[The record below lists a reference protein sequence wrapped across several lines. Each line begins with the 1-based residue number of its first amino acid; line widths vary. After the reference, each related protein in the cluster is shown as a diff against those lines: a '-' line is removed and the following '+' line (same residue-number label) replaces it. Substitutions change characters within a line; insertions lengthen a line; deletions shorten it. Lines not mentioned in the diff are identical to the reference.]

1 MGMKSPSIQSGM
13 SGHRHSPTASSNS
26 LCASLTLNDL
36 AFGLG
41 KGSQHSPKKQTEMLA
56 HWTTYAAGGVKND
69 DSQREKILA
78 AEAKLATQQQLEEVS
93 LIDFED
99 PIDCTGRENQ
109 NPVNVETMVEMKNG
123 RKKWTREFQPANN
136 AKHGFGYDTTP
147 SMDSSTSGRSSGQQS
162 LEDLMD

>member
-1 MGMKSPSIQSGM
+1 MSMKSPSIQLGM
-13 SGHRHSPTASSNS
+13 SVHRHSPATSGNS

-41 KGSQHSPKKQTEMLA
+41 TGSQHSPEKQTEMLA

-69 DSQREKILA
+69 DSQREKISA
-78 AEAKLATQQQLEEVS
+78 AEAQFSMQQQLAEVS

-109 NPVNVETMVEMKNG
+109 NPVNVETMENG
-123 RKKWTREFQPANN
+123 RKKWTQEFQPANN
-136 AKHGFGYDTTP
+136 AKHGLDYITAP
-147 SMDSSTSGRSSGQQS
+147 SIGSSTSGQSSGQQS
-162 LEDLMD
+162 LEDLMY